1 MSRHSAAAA
10 TAAVLL
16 SLAAVSFF
24 FFFLIR
30 SFVRVLYKELPPPF
44 FLFLISLSS
53 YVVDLQLPSSVQ
65 PSSVDT
71 LPNCELT
78 KK

>member
-1 MSRHSAAAA
+1 MSRHGAAAA

-44 FLFLISLSS
+44 FYS
-53 YVVDLQLPSSVQ
+53 
-65 PSSVDT
+65 
-71 LPNCELT
+71 
-78 KK
+78 